1 MTTAVAQLGSGH
13 ISRHLE
19 AEALHEPWRPRLRLL
34 HRRRRPFLETER
46 RHPPPVR
53 RRSAGGVGGRRRR
66 RQAPAG
72 AVRPQGGAGDV
83 VPPLTPAGAAAADGE
98 RQLQP
103 VLLPRR
109 RWRCRCVVRAGGEDV
124 IVSGEVQ
131 AWVQGATRLPAAPGL
146 TPPAA
151 DEFRRRPP
159 QAAAHHQLLLD
170 AVQPVQLV
178 DLQEQNNHEN

>member
-34 HRRRRPFLETER
+34 HRRRRPFLEMER
-46 RHPPPVR
+46 RRPPPVR

-72 AVRPQGGAGDV
+72 AVRPQGGAGAGARAV

-103 VLLPRR
+103 ILLPRR
-109 RWRCRCVVRAGGEDV
+109 RWRCVVRAGDEDV
-124 IVSGEVQ
+124 VVSGEVQ
-131 AWVQGATRLPAAPGL
+131 A
-146 TPPAA
+146 
-151 DEFRRRPP
+151 
-159 QAAAHHQLLLD
+159 
-170 AVQPVQLV
+170 
-178 DLQEQNNHEN
+178 